1 MPKLLKKNSSGYGYN
16 YVDLNSI
23 LAWLETEGIE
33 VKQNVKV
40 IDGQDYIETTYT
52 QKHDDGTVETE
63 TMLGCRIVMPKSMGG
78 GKVNECQQY
87 GSAITY
93 MRRYSIVMN
102 LGLGAD
108 DDDANCCNVYF
119 PQTKDE
125 ILDIFTKLCAKDA
138 SKKTVINAVK
148 KKMGLEKPAKELEY
162 AELAEVYKVVI
173 AN

>member
-1 MPKLLKKNSSGYGYN
+1 MSKILKKNSSGYGYN

-23 LAWLETEGIE
+23 LNWLESEGITVE
-33 VKQNVKV
+33 QQVRV
-40 IDGQDYIETTYT
+40 IGDQDYIETTYT
-52 QKHDDGTVETE
+52 YTEDGKHVKK

-102 LGLGAD
+102 LGLGSD

-119 PQTKDE
+119 PQTKEE
-125 ILDIFTKLCAKDA
+125 ILGLFKKMCENDT
-138 SKKTVINAVK
+138 SKKTVINVVK
-148 KKMGLEKPAKELEY
+148 KKMGFEQPAKELDYE
-162 AELAEVYKVVI
+162 ELAEIYKTVI
-173 AN
+173 NN